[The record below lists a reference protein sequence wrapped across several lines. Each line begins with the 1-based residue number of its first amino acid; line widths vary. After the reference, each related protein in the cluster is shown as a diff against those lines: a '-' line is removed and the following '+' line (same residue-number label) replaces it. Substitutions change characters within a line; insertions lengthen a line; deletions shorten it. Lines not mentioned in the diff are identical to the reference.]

1 MVEDHQY
8 FRKVIQHRE
17 HFRKL
22 FVRVILF
29 DESQIEK
36 SFRELNCTILWKIV
50 NTYVKESIV
59 EWNCPFERDRSSRGF
74 GLSIHLKSAVDT
86 VVIRQRNDRCESR
99 RIDLVFLEVI
109 DRLRRQRRRPVCR

>member
-29 DESQIEK
+29 DESQVEK
-36 SFRELNCTILWKIV
+36 SFRELDRTILRKIV

-74 GLSIHLKSAVDT
+74 GLSIHLKLSLIHISEPTRLLSISYAVF
-86 VVIRQRNDRCESR
+86 C
-99 RIDLVFLEVI
+99 LKK
-109 DRLRRQRRRPVCR
+109 